1 MNRYDGR
8 SEENIKEELARINKE
23 LQETLKVISSSNY
36 GQETYDNETGNMK
49 SICYINNDI
58 LLKTKRNK
66 RKCGKRQVNKHFL
79 TEAAP
84 SETIEEEE
92 VKNML
97 NNDELIVDLDNTTI
111 TK

>member
-8 SEENIKEELARINKE
+8 SEENIEEELKRINKE
-23 LQETLKVISSSNY
+23 LQETFKTITSSNNE
-36 GQETYDNETGNMK
+36 QETYDNETGKMRSN
-49 SICYINNDI
+49 CYINNDI

-66 RKCGKRQVNKHFL
+66 RKCKKRQVNKHFL

-84 SETIEEEE
+84 SERIEEEE
-92 VKNML
+92 LKNML
-97 NNDELIVDLDNTTI
+97 NNDELIIDLDNITI